1 MNAFWAKLFFSEFCE
16 HFDGMTNEEI
26 VKDVKDSRKIFFAK
40 ISQKD
45 YKSLGNTFADKM
57 IKSAEDRIAKTSDVR
72 TVAAQARWSRQ
83 QPTAEQQPIVKP
95 RPLKPPSVQQLYDF
109 CADNSIDEAYAREW
123 YEMCSDRQWKDRAM
137 KPIENWKGALV
148 NYVKNKQTS

>member
-1 MNAFWAKLFFSEFCE
+1 MGTAPFWTKVLFKDFIK
-16 HFDGMTNEEI
+16 HFRKMTDNE
-26 VKDVKDSRKIFFAK
+26 
-40 ISQKD
+40 
-45 YKSLGNTFADKM
+45 
-57 IKSAEDRIAKTSDVR
+57 IAKDIRESMDDLDECNGESASFGSFMVRSSIERISETSEAR
-72 TVAAQARWSRQ
+72 KEAGLKGAQARWSRQ

-148 NYVKNKQTS
+148 NYVKNKQT